1 MIKLFRII
9 ALLEGISLLV
19 LLFIAMPIKYIWD
32 APQMVSTVGMA
43 HGVLFLMYIVFAILV
58 YTELKW
64 VRKTLAIVMFA
75 SIIPFGT
82 FYVEKKYITV

>member
-1 MIKLFRII
+1 MIKTFRII

-19 LLFIAMPIKYIWD
+19 LLFIAMPLKYVWD
-32 APQMVSTVGMA
+32 APQMVSSVGMA
-43 HGVLFLMYIVFAILV
+43 HGVLFLMYIVFAIMV
-58 YTELKW
+58 YAELKW
-64 VRKTLAIVMFA
+64 VMKTLAIVMLA

>member
-1 MIKLFRII
+1 
-9 ALLEGISLLV
+9 
-19 LLFIAMPIKYIWD
+19 MPLKYIWD

-43 HGVLFLMYIVFAILV
+43 HGVLFLMYIVFAIMV
-58 YTELKW
+58 YSELKW
-64 VRKTLAIVMFA
+64 VMKTLAIVMLA

>member
-1 MIKLFRII
+1 MIKTFRII

-19 LLFIAMPIKYIWD
+19 LLLIAMPLKYIWD

-43 HGVLFLMYIVFAILV
+43 HGVLFLMYVVFAIMV
-58 YTELKW
+58 YSELKW
-64 VRKTLAIVMFA
+64 VMKTLAIVMLA

-82 FYVEKKYITV
+82 FYVEKKYLTV